1 MTTGLPGADAAA
13 LDFTADDATFMR
25 RALELAHEG
34 EALGEVPVGAVVVA
48 NGTVV
53 GEGFNAPI
61 TRRDPTAHAEVV
73 ALRDA
78 AARVGNYRLEGAT
91 LYVTLEPCTMCVGAL
106 VHARVAR
113 VVFAA
118 PEPKAGS
125 LQSARRQLEIGY
137 YNHVFAWQGGLLA
150 DAAGEMLSAFF
161 RRRRAEQKGQGGA
174 TTTTTTAS
182 DGAATAPAA
191 GPATTREPEA

>member
-1 MTTGLPGADAAA
+1 MTDQLPRDDGFTPADVA
-13 LDFTADDATFMR
+13 FMR
-25 RALELAHEG
+25 QALALAREG

-48 NGTVV
+48 NGEVV

-61 TRRDPTAHAEVV
+61 SRHDPTAHAEVM
-73 ALRDA
+73 ALRA
-78 AARVGNYRLEGAT
+78 AAERRANYRLDGAT

-118 PEPKAGS
+118 TEPKAGS
-125 LQSARRQLEIGY
+125 LQSARRQLDSGY

-150 DAAGEMLSAFF
+150 DEAGAMLSAFF
-161 RRRRAEQKGQGGA
+161 RRRRSEQKGAGM
-174 TTTTTTAS
+174 
-182 DGAATAPAA
+182 APAA
-191 GPATTREPEA
+191 PAIDGSSDGPFPTPESE

>member
-1 MTTGLPGADAAA
+1 MTEP
-13 LDFTADDATFMR
+13 FSTADKAFMR

-34 EALGEVPVGAVVVA
+34 EKLGEVPVGAVVVA
-48 NGTVV
+48 NGMVV

-61 TRRDPTAHAEVV
+61 SRHEPTAHAEVM

-78 AARVGNYRLEGAT
+78 ASRLANYRLDEAT

-118 PEPKAGS
+118 TEPKAGS
-125 LQSARRQLEIGY
+125 LTSARRQLESGY
-137 YNHVFAWQGGLLA
+137 YNHVFVWQGGLLA
-150 DAAGEMLSAFF
+150 DEAGEMLSAFF
-161 RRRRAEQKGQGGA
+161 RRRRAEQKVA
-174 TTTTTTAS
+174 AS
-182 DGAATAPAA
+182 MLPDGAEEEGSHVTPDATG
-191 GPATTREPEA
+191 GPLEGASPTTESE